1 MDLVTA
7 FACLQRARLFIGN
20 DSGTMHLAAAAGAP
34 TLGLFGPSDERRY
47 APWGDKT
54 RVVRGGRSF
63 EEIKALDADLNQR
76 VCHMMDLSVDRVYEA
91 ARALLAETEP
101 KG

>member
-1 MDLVTA
+1 
-7 FACLQRARLFIGN
+7 
-20 DSGTMHLAAAAGAP
+20 
-34 TLGLFGPSDERRY
+34 
-47 APWGDKT
+47 
-54 RVVRGGRSF
+54 VVRGGRSF
-63 EEIKALDADLNQR
+63 AEIKALDSDLNQR